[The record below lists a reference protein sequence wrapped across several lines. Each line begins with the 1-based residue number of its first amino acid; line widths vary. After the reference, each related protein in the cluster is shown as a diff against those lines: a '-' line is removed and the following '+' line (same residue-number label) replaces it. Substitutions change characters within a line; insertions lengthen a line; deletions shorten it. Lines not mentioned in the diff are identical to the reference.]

1 MLCLSLLPFGN
12 GFKGPVV
19 VITSSGGVV
28 VASVVGQLTLLQV

>member
-1 MLCLSLLPFGN
+1 MLCLSLQPLDG

-28 VASVVGQLTLLQV
+28 VASVVGQFTLLQV